1 MLLWLTGILKELVD
15 RMHDYMETIADEAYS
30 LLSESFS
37 HIFEEIEASREP
49 ERFKKIFESYTLG
62 EWRKE
67 EEEDS
72 DSSDEND
79 SDADYN
85 YDNFFFSGFTA
96 VFAELHEDSVE
107 F

>member
-1 MLLWLTGILKELVD
+1 
-15 RMHDYMETIADEAYS
+15 METIADEAYS

-37 HIFEEIEASREP
+37 HIFEEIEASREL

-67 EEEDS
+67 EEDS

-85 YDNFFFSGFTA
+85 YD
-96 VFAELHEDSVE
+96 
-107 F
+107 